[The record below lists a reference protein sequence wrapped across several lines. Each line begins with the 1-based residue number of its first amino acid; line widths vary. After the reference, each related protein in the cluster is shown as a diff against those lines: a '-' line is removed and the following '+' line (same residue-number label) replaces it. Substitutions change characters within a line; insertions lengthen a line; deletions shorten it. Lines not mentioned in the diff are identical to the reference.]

1 MIKGKDNCWDDVF
14 LPSIKDPAVEFLSK
28 FSNPRWSFSN
38 KDVKDL
44 TEKDITDKPNIIF
57 YDAGHEYYQQY
68 ENLNSVVN
76 LFADKFILILDD
88 ANFEGVVES
97 AEEFITNNNLKV
109 LFERKILTTIPE
121 DENSWWNGIYILVLE
136 KWLHL

>member
-1 MIKGKDNCWDDVF
+1 MNI
-14 LPSIKDPAVEFLSK
+14 
-28 FSNPRWSFSN
+28 WS
-38 KDVKDL
+38 

-109 LFERKILTTIPE
+109 LFERKILTTIPA

-136 KWLHL
+136 K